1 MSLDPSIGM
10 FQHWR
15 NTRRQ
20 DRTCILD
27 SVSRSRT
34 VAGDPL
40 EPLGALRSTERVM
53 MVIAAPLLMMKL
65 RITELGTG
73 RGRALTEI

>member
-1 MSLDPSIGM
+1 MSLGPSIGM
-10 FQHWR
+10 IQLWR

-20 DRTCILD
+20 DRKCILD

-40 EPLGALRSTERVM
+40 EPLGALHSTERVV
-53 MVIAAPLLMMKL
+53 MVIAAPLLVMKL
-65 RITELGTG
+65 RITDLSIKKE
-73 RGRALTEI
+73 EH